1 MRGDW
6 AEVSRLAHSAHPT
19 PVRPDLVEGPV
30 NTANPD
36 PSSAVRPELVEGS
49 VNTANP
55 DPSSPIRPELVEG
68 SVNTANPDPSSP
80 IRPELVEGRP
90 SSPFI
95 LRQAQDERTE
105 GGDE

>member
-19 PVRPDLVEGPV
+19 PVRP
-30 NTANPD
+30 
-36 PSSAVRPELVEGS
+36 ELVEGS

-55 DPSSPIRPELVEG
+55 DPSSPVRTDLVEG
-68 SVNTANPDPSSP
+68 PVNTANPDPSNP
-80 IRPELVEGRP
+80 VRPELVEGRP
-90 SSPFI
+90 SLPFI
-95 LRQAQDERTE
+95 LRHAQDERTE